1 MSNYIVT
8 YIDYLENIYI
18 TYEIPSELYNR
29 LKIRM
34 KESSYLKY
42 ELNEKIISAGFFSKY
57 THAIII
63 KNERLPF

>member
-18 TYEIPSELYNR
+18 TYEIPSDLYNS

-34 KESSYLKY
+34 KECSCLKY
-42 ELNEKIISAGFFSKY
+42 ELNEKIISAGFFSKNTY
-57 THAIII
+57 AIII
-63 KNERLPF
+63 KNEGLPF